1 MMDMTPLHKPVA
13 GILSAVFLAGA
24 LSGCGESDFDK
35 ARKPELIDRAV
46 ATSLYRCDLQEKKP
60 QEIPYEARLRQVL
73 AEADSVAL
81 DKLEEHDVAVCLDQR
96 LPAGK
101 YGFWD
106 REIKGAFY
114 AEAKILSMWDNG
126 RNPATQSWY
135 QHSILYRAGESIE
148 KLADNVLGTPEAANM
163 QLGATYSCGKN
174 CTTWKWKDATEF
186 ADELGQNPAL
196 VKPPAAPANQTPPK
210 SLINAHLQ

>member
-13 GILSAVFLAGA
+13 GILSAIFLAGA

-46 ATSLYRCDLQEKKP
+46 ATSLYRCDLQDKKP

-73 AEADSVAL
+73 AEADSAAL
-81 DKLEEHDVAVCLDQR
+81 DKLEEHGVAVCLDQR
-96 LPAGK
+96 LPDGK

-106 REIKGAFY
+106 KEIKGAFY
-114 AEAKILSMWDNG
+114 AEAKILSLWDNG

-135 QHSILYRAGESIE
+135 QRTILSRAGESIE
-148 KLADNVLGTPEAANM
+148 KLADNVLGTPEAAHM
-163 QLGATYSCGKN
+163 QLGATYNCGKG
-174 CTTWKWKDATEF
+174 CTTWKWKDAAEF
-186 ADELGQNPAL
+186 TDELGQNPDL
-196 VKPPAAPANQTPPK
+196 VNPPAAHTGQTPSTP
-210 SLINAHLQ
+210 LMTARLH